1 MPWLSTIGKDM
12 RVTMTQDEMAEKAK
26 QRPSWYEQASPQ
38 RQWDIDKLLGLDWH
52 GPYDE
57 SRTKPLLSRL
67 SSASVAGC
75 TCMTKTPVLRYH
87 NPTCTYRVV
96 TEAHD
101 EIVKLQRDANLGNKL
116 EGIIVMKSHNFTG
129 KPPYVGDDGVVLAL
143 NETFNALKEVREE
156 NKRLASCLT
165 NAELDNR
172 AQAAEL
178 QLMKRR
184 LENYEDR

>member
-12 RVTMTQDEMAEKAK
+12 RVTMTQDEIAEKVK

-38 RQWDIDKLLGLDWH
+38 RQWEIDKQLGIDWH

-57 SRTKPLLSRL
+57 SKTKSLLSRL
-67 SSASVAGC
+67 ASASVAGC

-96 TEAHD
+96 TEAYD
-101 EIVKLQRDANLGNKL
+101 EIVKLQKDANLGNKL

-143 NETFNALKEVREE
+143 EETFKALKEVREE
-156 NKRLASCLT
+156 NKRLASYLT
-165 NAELDNR
+165 NAELENR
-172 AQAAEL
+172 EQAQEL
-178 QLMKRR
+178 QSARR
-184 LENYEDR
+184 QLEDFDR